1 MYSLPSRQ
9 NTSMASNYSTTIT
22 PANATTIYSPKK
34 DFHKCE
40 NSSDGEG
47 LLIGVIVTVYT
58 SIFLIVIL
66 AITWLKKYQ
75 NLRRRIRTLE
85 KMQQQTTSL
94 AFAETEPLEQR
105 SRPERM
111 TTVQLEEKA
120 SEIKSASPSFN
131 KADITMQQLIK
142 AGREGML
149 YKAKMTHGA
158 IKGHTMFT
166 CKIYKKAAR
175 YKLVKREVLIMQN
188 LNKHKNL
195 LQLIDWDITEVPYML
210 IMEDVELGSLRTFLR
225 VNKERLC
232 KDEELQHLF
241 TIALYHIAK
250 ALDHLH
256 SKMILHCNLSLRN
269 IMVNRFPHEVKVAEF
284 GLARDIRRGQRHSR
298 NGKKKDSKRV
308 PFRWYPPEYFKNDLY
323 GFKGDVWAFGIV
335 IWEIQTFGSV
345 PYPDLKTPE
354 EVVSYVCAGQRSQ
367 EPEKC
372 RPEVLQMMRDC
383 WQEPYSMRPSF
394 TDIGRVLGNTLEHDR
409 DYVDMDNSNVIGSVD
424 YEDEDY

>member
-1 MYSLPSRQ
+1 MYSLPPRQ
-9 NTSMASNYSTTIT
+9 NTSMASNYSTAIT
-22 PANATTIYSPKK
+22 PAYATTSSTKK
-34 DFHKCE
+34 DFSRCE
-40 NSSDGEG
+40 NSSDGES
-47 LLIGVIVTVYT
+47 LLLGVIVTVYT
-58 SIFLIVIL
+58 SIFLIIIM

-85 KMQQQTTSL
+85 KMQQTTSL

-105 SRPERM
+105 SGPERM
-111 TTVQLEEKA
+111 TTVQLEESA
-120 SEIKSASPSFN
+120 SEIKPPSSSFN
-131 KADITMQQLIK
+131 KADITMHQLIK

-175 YKLVKREVLIMQN
+175 HKLVKREVLIMQN

-195 LQLIDWDITEVPYML
+195 LQLIDWNITEVPYML
-210 IMEDVELGSLRTFLR
+210 IMEDVELGSLRTYLR
-225 VNKERLC
+225 RNKEKLC
-232 KDEELQHLF
+232 KDEELQHVF
-241 TIALYHIAK
+241 TIALYHVAK
-250 ALDHLH
+250 ALDYLH

-269 IMVNRFPHEVKVAEF
+269 VMVNRFPHEVKVAEF
-284 GLARDIRRGQRHSR
+284 GLARDITRGQRDSR

-335 IWEIQTFGSV
+335 IWEIQTFGTV
-345 PYPDLKTPE
+345 PYLDLKTSE

-367 EPEKC
+367 EPKEC

-394 TDIGRVLGNTLEHDR
+394 TDIVRVLGNTLEHDR
-409 DYVDMDNSNVIGSVD
+409 
-424 YEDEDY
+424 